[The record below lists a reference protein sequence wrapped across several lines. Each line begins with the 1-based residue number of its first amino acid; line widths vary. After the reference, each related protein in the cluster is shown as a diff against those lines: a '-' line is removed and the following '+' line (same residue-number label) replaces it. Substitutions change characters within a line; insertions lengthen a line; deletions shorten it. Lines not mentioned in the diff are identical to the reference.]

1 MPEGTASYR
10 SAGVLAAC
18 IAVLVVTAV
27 AAIRWQVTLTS
38 LGSFL
43 VDSQP
48 PRQADLILVL
58 GGDFWGPR
66 VLTGAELA
74 RLRYAP
80 VALMS
85 GPPYQGR
92 PEGALAVDFLVQR
105 GYPREL
111 FQVFGHHAG
120 STIGEANALRGE
132 LARRHVRRVLLVTSS
147 YHSRRATIVLTLF
160 CPGVQFISI
169 PAPDPHYHIDR
180 WWNDDSSRQLFF
192 SEWSK
197 ILGSVLVAYPTH
209 LVLRLFGR
217 ALAMIP
223 GRDAVTSQ
231 RRGAAVLSES
241 W

>member
-1 MPEGTASYR
+1 VLLLLLAGMLILTAI
-10 SAGVLAAC
+10 L
-18 IAVLVVTAV
+18 
-27 AAIRWQVTLTS
+27 AIRWQTTLKS

-48 PRQADLILVL
+48 PQRADLILVL

-66 VLTGAELA
+66 VLVGAELA

-80 VALMS
+80 IALIS
-85 GPPYQGR
+85 GPPYQVR
-92 PEGALAVDFLVQR
+92 SEGVSRLEGELAVEFLVQK

-132 LARRHVRRVLLVTSS
+132 LARRHVRRVLLVTSAH
-147 YHSRRATIVLTLF
+147 HSRRATIVLTLF

-169 PAPDPHYHIDR
+169 PAPDPHYHIDQ

-192 SEWSK
+192 AEWSK
-197 ILGSVLVAYPTH
+197 ILGSVLVAYPRY
-209 LVLRLFGR
+209 LFSRLFG
-217 ALAMIP
+217 
-223 GRDAVTSQ
+223 
-231 RRGAAVLSES
+231 
-241 W
+241 